1 MRRGSVHFLLP
12 MGAIQNDAGYEDRG
26 HRRGIELPIVGHP
39 FPQDG
44 IVQPGD
50 IPQAQFRS
58 IAIVQ
63 PSHGR
68 PHGFESFRAKRQTAT
83 DRGRDRLSPT
93 PPSGRVGDW
102 RAGLEQFSIKSKHL
116 VIASEAK
123 QSSRTSG
130 ALRSP
135 GLLLCPSSRGR
146 THPPVSASGVGGVMA
161 LDDCAEVGARPVGRR

>member
-102 RAGLEQFSIKSKHL
+102 RAGLEQFSIKSKRPRHCERPPGQRARGEAIQQD
-116 VIASEAK
+116 VGRSTIPWIALMSFVKGSDAP
-123 QSSRTSG
+123 SRFRFRG
-130 ALRSP
+130 GRSD
-135 GLLLCPSSRGR
+135 
-146 THPPVSASGVGGVMA
+146 GVG
-161 LDDCAEVGARPVGRR
+161 